1 VIATVTELATRV
13 QQDVDT
19 ATAQLLLEI
28 AEDLIVAESG
38 VLDPWPPRLK
48 GIQLDAA
55 TRAYV
60 NPAGVNHE
68 LFETYTRSGIPPGG
82 VYLTDD
88 ERQVCRAARTT
99 VGNKSGL
106 VSVRLTTPADLAGYH
121 APGDPFYGFSGDW
134 P

>member
-1 VIATVTELATRV
+1 MIATVAEFASRV

-28 AEDLIVAESG
+28 AEDLIVGETG
-38 VLDPWPPRLK
+38 LLDPWPARVK
-48 GIQLDAA
+48 GVQLDVA

-82 VYLTDD
+82 VYLTAS
-88 ERQVCRAARTT
+88 EKVILRTAS
-99 VGNKSGL
+99 GKSVGL
-106 VSVRLTTPADLAGYH
+106 VAVPLTTPADNRVNPLYTTG
-121 APGDPFYGFSGDW
+121 PFVGFTGDW